1 MSHGHRYRPQLWLV
15 HGPRHVPWQQSR
27 LGCHHDPSWQ
37 CRSLRLH
44 GPNGSVAP
52 RPLHGPRCEPRFQT
66 SARTWMAT
74 GALDIS
80 VGPDFSGAHPMPRS
94 WVAAHLTQ
102 VCMGPGVAQSSG
114 TKRTMWR
121 HRFWALVWPLVVTQ
135 ATDISSD
142 SGYGRT
148 TWSSAAARAWR

>member
-1 MSHGHRYRPQLWLV
+1 MDIDT
-15 HGPRHVPWQQSR
+15 
-27 LGCHHDPSWQ
+27 DPSCGW
-37 CRSLRLH
+37 SMDPDMFL
-44 GPNGSVAP
+44 GNSPGSDVIMTPVGSAGHCDYLDP
-52 RPLHGPRCEPRFQT
+52 MAVWPLDHYTLDPRCEPRFQT

-114 TKRTMWR
+114 TKRATWR
-121 HRFWALVWPLVVTQ
+121 LRSWALVWPLVVTQ